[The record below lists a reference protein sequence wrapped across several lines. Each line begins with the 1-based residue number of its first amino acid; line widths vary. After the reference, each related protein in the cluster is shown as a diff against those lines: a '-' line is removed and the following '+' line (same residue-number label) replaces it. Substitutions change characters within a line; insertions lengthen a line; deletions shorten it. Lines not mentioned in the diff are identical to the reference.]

1 MIAPALFSTGRDDWE
16 TPPDLFAKLHAEFG
30 FTLDLAA
37 NAQNAKCPRW
47 IGPGGIAPDLL
58 ACEIAQDEICW
69 MNPPYS
75 RTQADFVA
83 KAATC
88 GALVVA
94 LLPARTDTRMFHRY
108 IWDDKAHRPRSGV
121 EVRLLRGRLKFV
133 GAPSSAP
140 FPSMIVVFGRRP

>member
-1 MIAPALFSTGRDDWE
+1 MIAPALFSTGKDDWE
-16 TPPDLFAKLHAEFG
+16 TPFELFDALHEEFG

-37 NAQNAKCPRW
+37 NAQNAKCARW
-47 IGPGGIAPDLL
+47 VGPGGLAPDLL
-58 ACEIAQDEICW
+58 AYTVGADERGW

-75 RTQADFVA
+75 RAQANFVA

-108 IWDDKAHRPRSGV
+108 IWDEKVRRPRTGV
-121 EVRLLRGRLKFV
+121 EVRLLRGRLRFV
-133 GAPSSAP
+133 GAPASAP
-140 FPSMIVVFGRRP
+140 FPSMIVVFNKH